1 MTEAGPLDPTPDPV
15 PGGPLA
21 RFRMSEHTFMVVA
34 ALCVGV
40 LAGLGAVGFRMLIH
54 ALQELFWGAD
64 PLTLADIRAH
74 SAAWIILAPAAGGLI
89 VGPLVYFFAREAKGH
104 GVPEVMEAVALNSGA
119 IRPRVVVVKSLASA
133 ISIASGGSVGREG
146 PIVQIGSALGSTF
159 GQWLKVSGR
168 RLRTL
173 VGCGA
178 AAGIAATFN
187 APVAGAL
194 FAVEIILG
202 DFGVTQFSPIV
213 IASVVATVVSRH
225 FLGDVPAFVVPIYQ
239 LGSPV
244 ELLFYLV
251 LGVVAALAALAFVR
265 ALYGMEDLAD
275 RLPIKPWLLTPIG
288 FALVGVI
295 GLRFPEVFGVGYE
308 AIEAALRGELA
319 LGILLVLFLFKVLAT
334 SITIGS
340 GGSGGVFAPSLFLGA
355 MVGGAVGVA
364 AHALFPEIAVHPG
377 AYALVG
383 MGAVVAG
390 ATHAPITAILIIFE
404 LTHDYGLIV
413 PLMGAC
419 IVSTLITT
427 RVSRENIYTLKLL
440 RRGVDLLA
448 GREVNVLRSLRVAEV
463 MAETDSVVR
472 PGTHLGE
479 IVDIVTTE
487 APDYLYVVADDGR
500 LAGVIGGAEMR
511 GALVEANTLRDLV
524 VAAELARDDVP
535 VVTPDQDLDV
545 VMRIFG
551 GKNRE
556 ELPVVEDLTN
566 RRFLGTVS
574 RGQLL
579 EAYNRELRKRDM
591 VAELVGGLAGSQRDA
606 VSLGQGHWM
615 KELSAPGTFCE
626 HSLAQLDVRERHGVQ
641 IVLVRRPAGGAVR
654 NGWNSFPDRTR
665 ASSSVTR
672 SSPLALARHWSGW
685 KPSESALSPE
695 RACRARP
702 GRPA

>member
-1 MTEAGPLDPTPDPV
+1 VSSDHHQDQSPSDAGQPEDRTGSTL
-15 PGGPLA
+15 GGPLA
-21 RFRMSEHTFMVVA
+21 RLRMSEHTFMVVA
-34 ALCVGV
+34 ALFVGV
-40 LAGLGAVGFRMLIH
+40 FAGLGAVGFRMLIH
-54 ALQELFWGAD
+54 FLQGLFWGEI
-64 PLTLADIRAH
+64 PLTLEVIRGH
-74 SAAWIILAPAAGGLI
+74 PWWWIILAPALGGLL

-133 ISIASGGSVGREG
+133 LSIASGGSVGREG
-146 PIVQIGSALGSTF
+146 PIVQIGSALGSTL

-187 APVAGAL
+187 APIAGAL

-225 FLGDVPAFVVPIYQ
+225 FLGDVPAFVVPIYE
-239 LGSPV
+239 LGSPL
-244 ELLFYLV
+244 ELVFYLV
-251 LGVVAALAALAFVR
+251 LGVIAAFAALAFVR
-265 ALYGMEDLAD
+265 TLYGFEDLAD
-275 RLPIKPWLLTPIG
+275 RIRIKPWLLTPIG
-288 FALVGVI
+288 FASVGVI
-295 GLRFPEVFGVGYE
+295 GLWWPEVFGVGYE

-319 LGILLVLFLFKVLAT
+319 LQILVVLFLVKVFAT

-355 MVGGAVGVA
+355 MVGGAVGMA
-364 AHALFPEIAVHPG
+364 AHALFPSVATHPG

-419 IVSTLITT
+419 IISTLITT
-427 RVSRENIYTLKLL
+427 RVSRENIYTLKLI
-440 RRGVDLLA
+440 RRGVNILA
-448 GREVNVLRSLRVAEV
+448 GREVNVLRALNVEDV
-463 MAETDSVVR
+463 MVEGALSVR
-472 PGTHLGE
+472 PQTQLGE
-479 IVDIVTTE
+479 IIDRVTSE
-487 APDYLYVVADDGR
+487 APDYLYVVDDDGG
-500 LAGVIGGAEMR
+500 LTGIIGATEMR
-511 GALVEANTLRDLV
+511 GALLEAHTLRDIV
-524 VAAELARDDVP
+524 VAADLARDDVP
-535 VVTPDQDLDV
+535 LVTPDQNLDV
-545 VMRIFG
+545 IMRIFG

-556 ELPVVEDLTN
+556 ELPVVESISS
-566 RRFLGTVS
+566 RRFLGTIS

-591 VAELVGGLAGSQRDA
+591 VADIVGGLASAERDA

-615 KELSAPGTFCE
+615 KELSAPGTFQGRTLVE
-626 HSLAQLDVRERHGVQ
+626 LDVRGRHGIQ
-641 IVLVRRPAGGAVR
+641 IVLVRRPAGAREEDWVELVPGPQTRLELGDQIVAV
-654 NGWNSFPDRTR
+654 GPKD
-665 ASSSVTR
+665 
-672 SSPLALARHWSGW
+672 ALV
-685 KPSESALSPE
+685 KLESL
-695 RACRARP
+695 
-702 GRPA
+702 